1 MNIARDATHF
11 AIFGSSLPLLVISIF
26 VGLYQMNNFSPRR
39 LEVFHMWTNLNYVFF
54 SPPSTSANISLRN
67 SFSQTTLRK
76 IALYLEK
83 RRQTLLNR
91 F

>member
-39 LEVFHMWTNLNYVFF
+39 LEVFHM
-54 SPPSTSANISLRN
+54 
-67 SFSQTTLRK
+67 
-76 IALYLEK
+76 
-83 RRQTLLNR
+83 
-91 F
+91 